1 MSLLRKRTGEG
12 RPSSNRTDPWP
23 RTGRILQA
31 IVEMIKL
38 HFLFPTKDSVGEKLL
53 LEGGVPGVA
62 DDEGS
67 EHRSDTS
74 SGSSNSDGG
83 GSSSDE
89 LGGAVNVLL
98 GGGGVEEG
106 GGLGGGGP
114 HPGHGEAGR
123 HGEAS
128 DGRHLQLVVVTECRE
143 NSEKTGM
150 MN

>member
-1 MSLLRKRTGEG
+1 MS
-12 RPSSNRTDPWP
+12 
-23 RTGRILQA
+23 
-31 IVEMIKL
+31 VEYKI
-38 HFLFPTKDSVGEKLL
+38 FFTKDSVGEKLL

-67 EHRSDTS
+67 EHRSNTS
-74 SGSSNSDGG
+74 SGSSDTHSG

-98 GGGGVEEG
+98 GGGGVQEG

-123 HGEAS
+123 HGEAG
-128 DGRHLQLVVVTECRE
+128 DGRHLQLVAVSAEKILKIRASEGYFQCF
-143 NSEKTGM
+143 NSYPPCLNG
-150 MN
+150 NVGLG

>member
-1 MSLLRKRTGEG
+1 MKC
-12 RPSSNRTDPWP
+12 
-23 RTGRILQA
+23 
-31 IVEMIKL
+31 
-38 HFLFPTKDSVGEKLL
+38 HFLESEQKEEGHHQTEQTHGLGQGKSKDSVGEKLL

-67 EHRSDTS
+67 EHRSDSS

-98 GGGGVEEG
+98 GGRGVEEG

-123 HGEAS
+123 HGQAS
-128 DGRHLQLVVVTECRE
+128 DGRHSVEI
-143 NSEKTGM
+143 M
-150 MN
+150 

>member
-1 MSLLRKRTGEG
+1 
-12 RPSSNRTDPWP
+12 
-23 RTGRILQA
+23 
-31 IVEMIKL
+31 MIKF

-74 SGSSNSDGG
+74 SGSSDSDGG
-83 GSSSDE
+83 GSSSNE

-114 HPGHGEAGR
+114 HPGHGKAGR

>member
-1 MSLLRKRTGEG
+1 MVTR
-12 RPSSNRTDPWP
+12 DF
-23 RTGRILQA
+23 
-31 IVEMIKL
+31 V
-38 HFLFPTKDSVGEKLL
+38 FTKNSVGEKLL

-74 SGSSNSDGG
+74 SGSSDSDGG
-83 GSSSDE
+83 GSSPDE

-123 HGEAS
+123 HREAS
-128 DGRHLQLVVVTECRE
+128 DGRHSVEI
-143 NSEKTGM
+143 M
-150 MN
+150 